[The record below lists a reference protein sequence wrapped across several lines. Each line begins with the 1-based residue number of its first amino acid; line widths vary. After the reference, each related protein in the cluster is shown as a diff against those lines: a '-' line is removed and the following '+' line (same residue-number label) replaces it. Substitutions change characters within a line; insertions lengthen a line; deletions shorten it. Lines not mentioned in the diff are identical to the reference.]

1 MGLVLKIHS
10 LTQVLAIKF
19 GYSNVEK
26 MKIDSRERFSLL
38 ENGILDMPSTKLLL
52 INGML
57 DELFPIEDCML
68 PLQYGSVKD
77 ARFFQGSK
85 HMGEPHARKFI
96 LEWVKDLFAT
106 VGPKQKLLNGINGV
120 NGVNGV
126 H

>member
-1 MGLVLKIHS
+1 
-10 LTQVLAIKF
+10 
-19 GYSNVEK
+19 
-26 MKIDSRERFSLL
+26 MKVDSRERFSLL
-38 ENGILDMPSTKLLL
+38 ENGILDMPSTKLL

-85 HMGEPHARKFI
+85 HMGEPHAREFI

-106 VGPKQKLLNGINGV
+106 VDPKQKLLNCVNGV